1 MERTGRGGKMK
12 KERRFFNAKEKK
24 KQLGISLILL
34 FLLGI
39 GFGWLANMDG
49 LYLSWKKAFYAA
61 EEARGYG
68 PSEKILLV
76 QEEKTEGWR
85 QIGNAWNP
93 FHTPIGESRYL
104 VGRLPQTEE
113 EGYLSI
119 VKLLKTFP
127 CFWYTLDGEEI
138 CFQGKA
144 EAYFDRTMWMILGSC
159 QERQIAEIFMEWGY
173 RMEDGGWDML
183 EESIV
188 PVTEDG
194 FFYFALPKE
203 EYGERM
209 NKGMWNYRREG
220 DHLRYGMGVKYL
232 EGRNA
237 AGEVIYQKWMDDTGR
252 FVEIDPKK

>member
-1 MERTGRGGKMK
+1 MDRTGRGGKMK

-24 KQLGISLILL
+24 QQLGISLILL

-49 LYLSWKKAFYAA
+49 LYLSWEKAFYAT

-85 QIGNAWNP
+85 VISNIWNP
-93 FHTPIGESRYL
+93 FHTPMGESRYL

-113 EGYLSI
+113 
-119 VKLLKTFP
+119 
-127 CFWYTLDGEEI
+127 
-138 CFQGKA
+138 
-144 EAYFDRTMWMILGSC
+144 
-159 QERQIAEIFMEWGY
+159 
-173 RMEDGGWDML
+173 
-183 EESIV
+183 
-188 PVTEDG
+188 
-194 FFYFALPKE
+194 
-203 EYGERM
+203 
-209 NKGMWNYRREG
+209 KGMWNYCREG
-220 DHLRYGMGVKYL
+220 DHLRYGLGVKYL

-237 AGEVIYQKWMDDTGR
+237 AGEVLYQKWMDDTGK